1 MSKVLIAA
9 GIIGWSAI
17 ALSISSCRSN
27 SNFTSTAQ
35 NTTDNLAPSPMALVE
50 QRSPVDNRSRSTPAP
65 ANAQVVK
72 VVVASQNPVP
82 VPDVSPLNSI
92 ALVARQTAANPSIS
106 NSASLTN
113 PADNYSNVQLELN
126 NISTQ
131 PKKYLTN
138 NTTGSITTCKA
149 FPCLILSQDPSYPH
163 NRFNNPIYKLSAY
176 RNKTDRVFQFNA
188 VTGRGFSQAR
198 NRYQSNTEA
207 PLPDGSYSVASRVV
221 AGTIREVGG
230 TMVPIFPKSGFN
242 PRMRRT
248 ALGIHWDPSFN
259 KDEKEDGTSG
269 CIGLTNKNDYYR
281 VRDFVF
287 KYRPRSIEVQI
298 TRAI

>member
-9 GIIGWSAI
+9 GIIGWIAI
-17 ALSISSCRSN
+17 VSISSCSSN

-35 NTTDNLAPSPMALVE
+35 NTTDNLAPSPMAIVE
-50 QRSPVDNRSRSTPAP
+50 QTPVENRSRSTLVQA
-65 ANAQVVK
+65 VK

-82 VPDVSPLNSI
+82 VPDVNPLNSI
-92 ALVARQTAANPSIS
+92 ALVEQTAANPSKS
-106 NSASLTN
+106 NSASL
-113 PADNYSNVQLELN
+113 PNVQLEQLN

-131 PKKYLTN
+131 PKKYLNN
-138 NTTGSITTCKA
+138 NTTGSITSCKA
-149 FPCLILSQDPSYPH
+149 FPCLILSQDPSYPQ

-176 RNKTDRVFQFNA
+176 RNNTARIFQFNA

-230 TMVPIFPKSGFN
+230 TMVPIFPKPGFN

-248 ALGIHWDPSFN
+248 ALGIHWDPSFD

-269 CIGLTNKNDYYR
+269 CIGLTNKNEYHR
-281 VRDFVF
+281 VRDFIF

-298 TRAI
+298 TRSI

>member
-17 ALSISSCRSN
+17 ALSISSCSSN

-35 NTTDNLAPSPMALVE
+35 NTTNNLAPSPMASVE
-50 QRSPVDNRSRSTPAP
+50 QRSPVENRSLSTPAP
-65 ANAQVVK
+65 ANAQSVK
-72 VVVASQNPVP
+72 VVAASQNPVP
-82 VPDVSPLNSI
+82 VPDVNPLNSI
-92 ALVARQTAANPSIS
+92 ALVEQTAANPSRS
-106 NSASLTN
+106 NSASL
-113 PADNYSNVQLELN
+113 PNVQLEQLN
-126 NISTQ
+126 NVSTQ
-131 PKKYLTN
+131 PKKYLNN
-138 NTTGSITTCKA
+138 NTTGSITICKA
-149 FPCLILSQDPSYPH
+149 FPCLILSQDPSYPQ

-176 RNKTDRVFQFNA
+176 RNKTSARVFQFNA

-230 TMVPIFPKSGFN
+230 TMVPIFPKPGFN

-248 ALGIHWDPSFN
+248 ALGIHWDPSFD

-269 CIGLTNKNDYYR
+269 CIGLTNKNEYHR
-281 VRDFVF
+281 VRDFIF

-298 TRAI
+298 TRSI

>member
-17 ALSISSCRSN
+17 ALSISSCSSN

-35 NTTDNLAPSPMALVE
+35 NTTNNLAPSPMASVE
-50 QRSPVDNRSRSTPAP
+50 QRSPVENRSLSTPAP
-65 ANAQVVK
+65 ANAQSVK
-72 VVVASQNPVP
+72 VVAASQNPVP
-82 VPDVSPLNSI
+82 VPDVNPLNSI
-92 ALVARQTAANPSIS
+92 ALVEQTAANPSRS
-106 NSASLTN
+106 NSASL
-113 PADNYSNVQLELN
+113 PNVQLEQLN
-126 NISTQ
+126 NVSTQ
-131 PKKYLTN
+131 PKKYLNN
-138 NTTGSITTCKA
+138 NTTGSITICKA
-149 FPCLILSQDPSYPH
+149 FPCLILSQDPSYPQ

-176 RNKTDRVFQFNA
+176 RNKTSARVFQFNA

-230 TMVPIFPKSGFN
+230 TMVPLFPKPGFN

-248 ALGIHWDPSFN
+248 ALGIHWDPSFD
-259 KDEKEDGTSG
+259 KDRKEDGTSG
-269 CIGLTNKNDYYR
+269 CIGLTNKNEYHR
-281 VRDFVF
+281 VRDFIF

-298 TRAI
+298 TRSI